1 MTFCNQHLSG
11 VDVEIKR
18 SMTLNLTADQWELY
32 YDEDVE
38 ATKSGGPGRREIA
51 RILNLEIAQAFN
63 YHEQEPELALRYAH
77 LSLQR
82 YRVYGAADTEG
93 YRMVDEIAQV
103 FFGDDAVLH
112 YGR

>member
-1 MTFCNQHLSG
+1 M
-11 VDVEIKR
+11 DIEIKR
-18 SMTLNLTADQWELY
+18 TMTLNLTADQWELY
-32 YDEDVE
+32 YDEDVV

-63 YHEQEPELALRYAH
+63 YHDEQPELALRFAH
-77 LSLQR
+77 LVLQR
-82 YRVYGAADTEG
+82 FRTYGAADTEG
-93 YRMVDEIAQV
+93 YRMVDAIALT